1 MILAEYGDTPG
12 EGGQGRSRKRADLPP
27 AGPLERATRR
37 RRGGFGDAQKPR
49 LPGAPLPALARGV
62 AVFGEDH

>member
-1 MILAEYGDTPG
+1 MNLAQSSHTPG
-12 EGGQGRSRKRADLPP
+12 EGGQGRSRKHADSPSGRPLDGTTRQGP
-27 AGPLERATRR
+27 A
-37 RRGGFGDAQKPR
+37 GFGDAQKPR